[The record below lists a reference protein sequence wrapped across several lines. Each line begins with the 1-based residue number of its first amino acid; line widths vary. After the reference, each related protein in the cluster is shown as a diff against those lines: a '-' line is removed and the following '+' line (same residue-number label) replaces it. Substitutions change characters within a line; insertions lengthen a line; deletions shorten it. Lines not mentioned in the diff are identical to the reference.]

1 MQREIEKNINLLKSR
16 IEQVSQ
22 NSEKSI
28 SEIGIIAVSKKKS
41 LEHIKIAFNLGLKD
55 FGENYAQ
62 ELQKK
67 SEELQKLKIIWHFI
81 GPIQSNKIKTIARH
95 ANWIHSL
102 DRNSI
107 VDKLNRECKSLDKV
121 INGCIQV
128 NISEES
134 SKSGIDSSEL
144 MSFANHVDS
153 MENINLKGIMVLP
166 KIIGDSKEEMR
177 KSKELHEELMS
188 VYPNANYLSM
198 GTTSDFESAIQFG
211 SNLIRVGELIFGKR
225 L

>member
-67 SEELQKLKIIWHFI
+67 SEELQNLKIIWHFI

-166 KIIGDSKEEMR
+166 SLGENNKKQMQDSKL
-177 KSKELHEELMS
+177 LHEELVS
-188 VYPNANYLSM
+188 VFPHAEFLSM
-198 GTTSDFESAIQFG
+198 GTTNDFETAIVSG
-211 SNLIRVGELIFGKR
+211 SNMIRVGELIFGKR
-225 L
+225 